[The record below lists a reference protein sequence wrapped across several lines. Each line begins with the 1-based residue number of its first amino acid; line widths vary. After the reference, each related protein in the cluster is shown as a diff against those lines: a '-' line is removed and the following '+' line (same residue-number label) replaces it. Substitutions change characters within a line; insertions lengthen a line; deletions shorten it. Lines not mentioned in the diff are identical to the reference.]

1 MNPFYKTILVSVI
14 ACSTSVIAAESGV
27 AFEYKDWEVAC
38 DNTLTCRV
46 AGYANEEGKGGS
58 ILLTRK
64 AGPDTAITGEVV
76 LIEDQSE
83 VTPPQPKLTLW
94 INNKSAGALKAKA
107 DDAWQL
113 SDDQVSSV
121 IEAVK
126 GSGQVVFKGGPAPFV
141 LSNDGAYAVLLKMD
155 DAQGRIGTP
164 GAVTKKGDKPE
175 SSVMPALPAP
185 VIQAAV
191 VSKDEPRPLT
201 PTELAAIKPKLFV
214 TLKGDDQCEKLQ
226 SPQDSGNNIEGDE
239 PTVTPLDASHV
250 LISSLCWRAA
260 YNEGYGY
267 WVTDSKMTETP
278 VLVTVSG
285 TDYSNGSIELAQK
298 GRGIA
303 DCVSTASWVW
313 DGTAFR
319 QGNVANTGMCRYIR
333 AGGTWD
339 LPSYVADVKAAGG
352 G

>member
-1 MNPFYKTILVSVI
+1 MNPFYKTVLALI
-14 ACSTSVIAAESGV
+14 ACSTSAIAAERGV
-27 AFEYKDWEVAC
+27 SFEHKDWEVAC

-64 AGPDTAITGEVV
+64 AGPNTAITGEVV
-76 LIEDQSE
+76 LIEDESE

-94 INNKSAGALKAKA
+94 INGKSAGALMAKA
-107 DDAWQL
+107 EDKWQL
-113 SDDQVSSV
+113 SDDQVRAV
-121 IEAVK
+121 IGAVK
-126 GSGQVVFKGGPAPFV
+126 GSGEVVFKGGPAPFV

-164 GAVTKKGDKPE
+164 GALTKKGDKPE
-175 SSVMPALPAP
+175 SGVAPALPAP
-185 VIQAAV
+185 IIQAAA
-191 VSKDEPRPLT
+191 VSQDNPRSLT
-201 PTELAAIKPKLFV
+201 PTELAAIKPKLLA
-214 TLKGDDQCEKLQ
+214 TLKGDNECEKLQ
-226 SPQDSGNNIEGDE
+226 SPQGGESDLEGDE

-278 VLVTVSG
+278 VLVTDSG
-285 TDYSNGSIELAQK
+285 TDYSDGTIELGQK

-303 DCVSTASWVW
+303 DCMSTASWVW

-319 QGNVANTGMCRYIR
+319 QSHIANTGMCRYIR

-339 LPSYVADVKAAGG
+339 LPTYVADVKPAGG
-352 G
+352 S